1 MVRIGTLPTRL
12 LALEYGA
19 NLVWGPEIVDK
30 AIIGSERVV
39 DGQSL
44 SYLSSRIVSSGI
56 VLEISLEMI
65 SIFRISQ
72 LTRSSSII
80 WHD

>member
-30 AIIGSERVV
+30 AIIGSVRTVCCPF
-39 DGQSL
+39 SL
-44 SYLSSRIVSSGI
+44 
-56 VLEISLEMI
+56 
-65 SIFRISQ
+65 F
-72 LTRSSSII
+72 TRSTSLM
-80 WHD
+80 DL